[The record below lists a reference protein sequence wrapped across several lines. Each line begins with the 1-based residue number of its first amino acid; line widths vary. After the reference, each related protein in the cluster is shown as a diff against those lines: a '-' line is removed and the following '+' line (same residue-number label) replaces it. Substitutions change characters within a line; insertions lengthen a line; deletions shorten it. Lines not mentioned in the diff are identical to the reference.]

1 MTGTVREIACEFRWI
16 LMVNLLGTYCTYRI
30 SHGLFYCSWKIAMYI
45 VYFLHTQIMGK
56 CYSLH
61 FVYFMQQTFL
71 WCETDKGAILIFVY
85 VLFHASSRTN
95 ARDRIR
101 LLEDGLAREHCHH
114 CHGNQPGG
122 GGPGEYGLLVLPT
135 WMPCSEWSGEWSYEY
150 QQTDIWF

>member
-1 MTGTVREIACEFRWI
+1 
-16 LMVNLLGTYCTYRI
+16 
-30 SHGLFYCSWKIAMYI
+30 MYI
-45 VYFLHTQIMGK
+45 HVAYFLHTQIMGK

-61 FVYFMQQTFL
+61 FVYFMQQTCL
-71 WCETDKGAILIFVY
+71 WCETDKGAVLIFVY

-122 GGPGEYGLLVLPT
+122 GGPGEYGLLVLT
-135 WMPCSEWSGEWSYEY
+135 TYMHHVQNEVGNEVMSTNK
-150 QQTDIWF
+150 QTSDSRIYSSALQRTTVCKHCQVPAKYLVHSLCIVLHL